1 MKIAE
6 LNEIVKVL
14 SNAFAKCDG
23 CDDCPYH
30 DFKDEVCEKYL
41 FAEALY
47 NAGYR
52 KTVDTTSDRRTL

>member
-1 MKIAE
+1 MKIEE

-47 NAGYR
+47 DAGYR
-52 KTVDTTSDRRTL
+52 KIVDSTSDRRTL